1 MIRLFI
7 TICLLVSFYSQ
18 PALGQTSDDFKAL
31 QEEIKGL
38 KEGQE
43 SIKKDLEAIKDFLLR
58 QAHQAPQR
66 RGPPPFKPVVLS
78 LHDDPFK
85 GDKNAKLTIIDF
97 SDLQ

>member
-18 PALGQTSDDFKAL
+18 PALGQTSDELKAL
-31 QEEIKGL
+31 QDEVRAL
-38 KEGQE
+38 REGQK

-58 QAHQAPQR
+58 QARQAPQR
-66 RGPPPFKPVVLS
+66 RGPLPFKPVVLS

-97 SDLQ
+97 SDFQ

>member
-18 PALGQTSDDFKAL
+18 PALGQTSDEFKAL
-31 QEEIKGL
+31 QEEIRGL

-58 QAHQAPQR
+58 RARQTPQR
-66 RGPPPFKPVVLS
+66 RAPAPFKPVVLNLYNNPS
-78 LHDDPFK
+78 K
-85 GDKNAKLTIIDF
+85 GDQNAKLTIIDF
-97 SDLQ
+97 SDFQ